1 MYTSP
6 FEITTEI
13 LRLVS
18 EISEL
23 LGVLTA
29 TLEDNVP
36 SPMLRKAN
44 NDYQSKSERVLQ
56 IKMVIG
62 KL

>member
-44 NDYQSKSERVLQ
+44 DGYQSKSERVLQ
-56 IKMVIG
+56 RNCN
-62 KL
+62 L